1 MPKKIIVFFLIFEIF
16 SWTVSLSLS
25 ADNEESVEARVILN
39 RLGKTWA
46 IQDKEIATAHIV
58 YRSAIGDRGIKTIKS
73 LTNEQ
78 IDLIVSQIDFTV
90 PENAF
95 NELVANLL
103 NLDRDFITSNELYCT
118 VPTKYVHKSKIS
130 ERNLKKDTLNL
141 RFHTRLFDGIRMV
154 SVDPFN
160 QQVDVSIPKGGV
172 GDPLCLLRVVPRPEL
187 LSDKFHCFLEG
198 KNIKIEYNEN
208 EDGWLCRY
216 LVDIETGL
224 TIDDFSHHT
233 KIKSIGRGR
242 YQRCFSSV
250 NSINFPRIA
259 IQIEYENYLPI
270 LINIVYVEE
279 MSFNI
284 SIPPKIYQL
293 ALPKGM
299 KIFDATETQHRPIF
313 TDLQESIDDINTI
326 LLPTE
331 QNSESLLTV
340 YVKRFCIF
348 TGIVLL
354 VIGLLLKIR
363 TMFTKR

>member
-1 MPKKIIVFFLIFEIF
+1 MPKKIIVCFLIFVIF

-25 ADNEESVEARVILN
+25 ADKEESSEARVILN

-58 YRSAIGDRGIKTIKS
+58 YRSATGDRGINTIKS

-78 IDLIVSQIDFTV
+78 VDLIVSQIDFSS

-95 NELVANLL
+95 TKLVANLL

-118 VPTKYVHKSKIS
+118 VPTKYIHKSKIS
-130 ERNLKKDTLNL
+130 ERNLKNDTLNL
-141 RFHTRLFDGIRMV
+141 QFHTKLFDGTRMIL
-154 SVDPFN
+154 VDPFN
-160 QQVDVSIPKGGV
+160 KQVDVYVPKGGV
-172 GDPLCLLRVVPRPEL
+172 GDPLYPFRAVPRPEL

-198 KNIKIEYNEN
+198 ENTKIESD

-216 LVDIETGL
+216 LVDNETGL
-224 TIDDFSHHT
+224 TIDSFMHQTQTES
-233 KIKSIGRGR
+233 KSIGRGQ
-242 YQRCFSSV
+242 YQRCFSSA

-259 IQIEYENYLPI
+259 IQVEYENYLSI
-270 LINIVYVEE
+270 LVNIVYVEE

-284 SIPPKIYQL
+284 SIPEKIYQL

-299 KIFDATETQHRPIF
+299 KIFDATEAQHRPIF
-313 TDLQESIDDINTI
+313 TDVQEPIDNINTI

-331 QNSESLLTV
+331 KSSESLLAI
-340 YVKRFCIF
+340 YIKRFCLF
-348 TGIVLL
+348 AGLVLL

-363 TMFTKR
+363 TMFTKK